1 MPGVFADATAVS
13 RLVTETAGA
22 AYDGASVV
30 GAEVSRFAAEV
41 KPGWDI
47 GGNANGGYL
56 MATAGRA
63 MAEAVGRPPVT
74 LTAHYLRPAPA
85 GPCDIEVTTIRSGR
99 RFATATASLAM
110 ESGQVLQLLGT
121 FGDQTPGG
129 PSLTREPPVDLPDY
143 DDCEVPPPPT
153 SGPRPEM
160 FRRLAVRIRPGDEG
174 FRTGNPSGSPEIRG
188 WFAFADG
195 EPIDAIGLLLVAD
208 AFPPPIFNTDLPVAW
223 VPTVELTVHVR
234 GVPRPVR
241 CGAGSGRGSSTTD
254 CSTKRARSGTRP
266 AHWSPRAANS
276 RCSLGPLPDACSS
289 VVDDRRGPGWN
300 RGTQRQQPR
309 PRSSPR
315 RCRSCRSRRR
325 FAARPTSSAG

>member
-1 MPGVFADATAVS
+1 MAGFFVDATSVN
-13 RLVTETAGA
+13 RLVTETA
-22 AYDGASVV
+22 V
-30 GAEVSRFAAEV
+30 GATEAGDEVTRFAAEV

-56 MATAGRA
+56 MAVAGRA

-85 GPCDIEVTTIRSGR
+85 GPCDIEVTTVRSGR
-99 RFATATASLAM
+99 RFATATATLTMA
-110 ESGQVLQLLGT
+110 SGQVLQLLGT

-129 PSLTREPPVDLPDY
+129 PSPTREAPVDLPAY

-153 SGPRPEM
+153 DGPVPEM

-174 FRTGNPSGSPEIRG
+174 FRTGNPSGRAEIRG

-208 AFPPPIFNTDLPVAW
+208 AFPPPIFNTDLSAAW

-234 GVPRPVR
+234 GVPEP
-241 CGAGSGRGSSTTD
+241 
-254 CSTKRARSGTRP
+254 
-266 AHWSPRAANS
+266 
-276 RCSLGPLPDACSS
+276 GPLRCWFRSRFVHDGLLDEEGEIWDSTGKLVAQS
-289 VVDDRRGPGWN
+289 
-300 RGTQRQQPR
+300 RQLALYPR
-309 PRSSPR
+309 PP
-315 RCRSCRSRRR
+315 
-325 FAARPTSSAG
+325 A